1 MPSFGNTNSSN
12 GAQQAPKFGSTGAPA
27 RPKLDQLVGELVII
41 EPKRLEKVAKYDHRE
56 AKFETLTDDQKQDR
70 LIADVVALTGPLVGE
85 YPGMWVQQST
95 IVREAKRILN
105 ITSDTTEVRVAPDG
119 TTSES
124 YTPDGPALDEVLAGR
139 VIRKPKK
146 GKGFASP
153 DELEAAIKAAGGTKM
168 FNNSV
173 YSWVVE
179 TMNSSDTKL
188 AMAYYASGRE
198 LPEADEVSEEDLF
211 ED

>member
-1 MPSFGNTNSSN
+1 MPSFGNTNSAN
-12 GAQQAPKFGSTGAPA
+12 AQPAPKFGSTGAPA

-41 EPKRLEKVAKYDHRE
+41 EPKRLEKVAKYDNRDDR
-56 AKFETLTDDQKQDR
+56 FEDLTDAQKQDR

-105 ITSDTTEVRVAPDG
+105 VTTDTTEMRVSPDG
-119 TTSES
+119 TTSEA
-124 YTPDGPALDEVLAGR
+124 YVPDGPALDEVLAGR

-146 GKGFASP
+146 GKGFNSP
-153 DELEAAIKAAGGTKM
+153 AELEAAIKAAGGTGM
-168 FNNSV
+168 FNNST

-188 AMAYYASGRE
+188 AMAYYATGRE
-198 LPEADEVSEEDLF
+198 LPAADEVSEEDLF

>member
-1 MPSFGNTNSSN
+1 MPSFGNTNGSN
-12 GAQQAPKFGSTGAPA
+12 AQQAPKFGSTGAPA

-41 EPKRLEKVAKYDHRE
+41 EPKRLQKVAKYDNRDD
-56 AKFETLTDDQKQDR
+56 AFETLTDAQKQDR

-105 ITSDTTEVRVAPDG
+105 ITSDTTEVRFSPEGEPSEHYLSDG
-119 TTSES
+119 E
-124 YTPDGPALDEVLAGR
+124 PLDEVLAGR

-146 GKGFASP
+146 SSGFKTPA
-153 DELEAAIKAAGGTKM
+153 ELEDAIKAAGGTKM
-168 FNNSV
+168 FNNST

-179 TMNSSDTKL
+179 TMNSADTKL
-188 AMAYYASGRE
+188 AMAYYESGRD
-198 LPEADEVSEEDLF
+198 LPEAQQVDEDDLF